1 MDNIHDEMQQRNK
14 VRVHWGTLGQA
25 SKLEM
30 EACSGPNVPVAF
42 QSIWPGSRDNFRP

>member
-30 EACSGPNVPVAF
+30 EACSGPNDAIPDGPLQRYF
-42 QSIWPGSRDNFRP
+42 